1 MSEIAKEVNLPEP
14 VELTDAELSAVAGG
28 APNGDITPSTE
39 VVTINPTPIGGDPT
53 LGPDFESKKKKTV
66 TSPYLTITIEQAT
79 IT

>member
-1 MSEIAKEVNLPEP
+1 MSEIAKKVSLLEP
-14 VELTDAELSAVAGG
+14 VELTDAEISAVAGG
-28 APNGDITPSTE
+28 VPSGDITPTG

>member
-39 VVTINPTPIGGDPT
+39 VVTINPPPSEAIRPLDQI
-53 LGPDFESKKKKTV
+53 LKVRRRRQSLL
-66 TSPYLTITIEQAT
+66 LT
-79 IT
+79 